1 LKDLSVI
8 IVNYRG
14 WERLEKCLSSL
25 IDIHDDR
32 FNFEVIV
39 VDNQSND
46 DRLSEFIRLFPKID
60 FITNSGNNGFA
71 NGCNLGAARSK
82 GTCLLFLNP
91 DTTVTADALFDM
103 LEEVRVRPQ
112 NSIVSCRQVKEDGSN
127 DRPYGRFLSA
137 KTLTGWQRAI
147 YRMFSG
153 KIEDT
158 ISQTKHYIYPDWVSG
173 SVLMIRRESFF
184 RLGKWDDDYWMYFED
199 VDLCRRAVENDG
211 EIVKLKNSTVHHTHG
226 GSSRI
231 DREITV
237 VTKTEVHISRH
248 VYISK
253 HENFGN
259 AMLMH
264 AILILNNMVLGLIPA
279 LIGLPLFFIKS
290 LGVNSLTYFRLMDYY
305 LSVIPS
311 GTWLSRRSVKY
322 PSGERSAVPVSAM
335 GLKQVTHQQ

>member
-1 LKDLSVI
+1 MKDLSVI

-25 IDIHDDR
+25 CNIDDNR
-32 FNFEVIV
+32 FIFEVIV
-39 VDNQSND
+39 IDNQSND
-46 DRLSEFIRLFPKID
+46 GRLSEFVKLFPQID

-71 NGCNLGAARSK
+71 NGCNLGAARST
-82 GTCLLFLNP
+82 GSSLLFLNP

-112 NSIVSCRQVKEDGSN
+112 NSIVTCRQVKEDGSN
-127 DRPYGRFLSA
+127 DRPYGKFLSA
-137 KTLTGWQRAI
+137 MTLTGWQRAI

-153 KIEDT
+153 KIEDA

-184 RLGKWDDDYWMYFED
+184 RLGKWDEDYWMYFED
-199 VDLCRRAVENDG
+199 VDLCRRAVENNG
-211 EIVKLKNSTVHHTHG
+211 EIVYLKSAVVRHTHG

-231 DREITV
+231 NREVTV

-253 HENFGN
+253 HENFGK
-259 AMLMH
+259 AILMH
-264 AILILNNMVLGLIPA
+264 TILILNNMVLGLIPA
-279 LIGLPLFFIKS
+279 LIGLPLFFVKS
-290 LGVNSLTYFRLMDYY
+290 FGVNSLTYFRLMNYY
-305 LSVIPS
+305 LSVISS
-311 GTWLSRRSVKY
+311 GTWLSHRSVKY
-322 PSGERSAVPVSAM
+322 PNQTI
-335 GLKQVTHQQ
+335 LK